1 MIRSYVKRPRTAVTK
16 PWGLKALCEAY
27 EWPTGLAGGGV
38 IGIVELGGGWNPS
51 DIDTFCQQEGIPVPN
66 IVDVSVDGTTNSP
79 GKSDAD
85 GEVALDIQVAAA
97 AYSVATGKP
106 AEIRMYWS
114 QDIATAVLAAAK
126 DGCDTISISW
136 GAPESEWAHQDALN
150 MEAAA
155 QQAHPAVVFAAAGD
169 NDAGDGTSAKTV
181 DLPAGCPGVLGCGGT
196 RLVAGGSETV
206 WNDQPG
212 EVSGEGTGGG
222 YSTVFAQQSWQTG
235 VLPGPGRSV
244 ADVSAN
250 ADPVTGYNIFLDG
263 AWQTVGGT
271 SAVAP
276 LYAGLFAAFGRKL
289 GWISPKLWDN
299 PQAFNLITSGNNGYF
314 AAGDT
319 PRPPCGLG
327 SPNGT
332 RLAALFK

>member
-1 MIRSYVKRPRTAVTK
+1 MKSYIKRPHADATS
-16 PWGLKALCEAY
+16 WGMVALCHEY
-27 EWPTGLAGGGV
+27 NWPTGLVGGGV
-38 IGIVELGGGWNPS
+38 IGIVELGGGWNQS
-51 DIDTFCQQEGIPVPN
+51 DIATFCEQEGIPMPS
-66 IVDVSVDGTTNSP
+66 ITDVSVDGTKNTP
-79 GKSDAD
+79 GSDAD
-85 GEVALDIQVAAA
+85 GEVALDLQVSAA

-106 AEIRMYWS
+106 AIIRVYWS

-136 GAPESEWAHQDALN
+136 GAPESQWSHQDALN

-155 QQAHPAVVFAAAGD
+155 QMAHPAVVFAAAGD

-196 RLVAGGSETV
+196 RLVAGFPETV

-212 EVSGEGTGGG
+212 EVSGEGSGGG
-222 YSTVFAQQSWQTG
+222 YSGIFAPQSWQTG
-235 VLPGPGRSV
+235 VFPGPGRAV
-244 ADVSAN
+244 PDVSAN
-250 ADPVTGYNIFLDG
+250 ADPDTGYNIYLDG
-263 AWQTVGGT
+263 QWQVVGGT

-289 GWISPKLWDN
+289 GWVSPKLWDN
-299 PQAFNLITSGNNGYF
+299 PKAFNLVESGDNGFYD
-314 AAGDT
+314 AGDT

-327 SPNGT
+327 SPIGT
-332 RLAALFK
+332 KLAALLVK